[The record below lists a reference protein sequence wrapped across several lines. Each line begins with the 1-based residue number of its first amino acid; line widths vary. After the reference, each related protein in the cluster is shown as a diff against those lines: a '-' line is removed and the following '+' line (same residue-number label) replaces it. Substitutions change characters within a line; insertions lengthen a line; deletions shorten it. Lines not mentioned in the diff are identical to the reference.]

1 MFKKNNHNFSLI
13 KNNKELDQFIAKIKN
28 KKKFFFDTEFERRST
43 YQAIISIVVIFDGKN
58 IGIIDCL
65 EKNINFKKI
74 FKFLNKKNITL
85 VIHSCRQD
93 LEIFLSAVKKILF
106 TVFDTQIAALFN
118 GYDDRPSYKK
128 LVQDFC
134 KISLD
139 KSLQKEDWLK
149 RPINNER
156 INYLIN
162 DVYYLKIIFNKLNN
176 KLIKKTKLNLFNKL
190 IKKEIFKISYENYPV
205 IFKKKLGNDILNNNK
220 FIKII
225 SFRNKI
231 AKKINLPKNW
241 IFSDKEIIRN
251 IKNEKIL
258 IISKNL
264 KKTEIKNLTK
274 LITNFKKNFNKVS
287 WY

>member
-13 KNNKELDQFIAKIKN
+13 KNNKELDQFLAKIKN

-93 LEIFLSAVKKILF
+93 LEIFLSVVKKILF

-118 GYDDRPSYKK
+118 SYDDRPSYKK

-134 KISLD
+134 KINLD
-139 KSLQKEDWLK
+139 KSLQSGGWLK
-149 RPINNER
+149 RPISNER

-176 KLIKKTKLNLFNKL
+176 KLIKKDKLKLFNKL
-190 IKKEIFKISYENYPV
+190 IKEEIFKISHEDYPA
-205 IFKKKLGNDILNNNK
+205 IFKKKLGNDILNNNS

-225 SFRNKI
+225 NFRNKI

-241 IFSDKEIIRN
+241 VFSDKEIIKN
-251 IKNEKIL
+251 IKNKEFT

-264 KKTEIKNLTK
+264 KNIEVKKITK
-274 LITNFKKNFNKVS
+274 LIKNFKRTFNKVS
-287 WY
+287 

>member
-1 MFKKNNHNFSLI
+1 MFKKNNHNFSFI

-43 YQAIISIVVIFDGKN
+43 YKAIISVIVIFDGEN

-74 FKFLNKKNITL
+74 FKLLNKKNITL

-93 LEIFLSAVKKILF
+93 LEIFLSIVKKILF
-106 TVFDTQIAALFN
+106 NVFDTQMAALLN
-118 GYDDRPSYKK
+118 GYHEAPSYKK
-128 LVQDFC
+128 LVQDLC

-176 KLIKKTKLNLFNKL
+176 KLVRKNKVKLFNKL
-190 IKKEIFKISYENYPV
+190 IKKEIFKISHEDYPI
-205 IFKKKLGNDILNNNK
+205 IFKKKLGNDILKNKK

-225 SFRNKI
+225 NFRNKI

-241 IFSDKEIIRN
+241 VFSDKEIISN
-251 IKNEKIL
+251 IKNEGNFIN
-258 IISKNL
+258 SKNL
-264 KKTEIKNLTK
+264 NNIEIKNLTK
-274 LITNFKKNFNKVS
+274 LITNFKKTFNNVS
-287 WY
+287 

>member
-1 MFKKNNHNFSLI
+1 MFKKNNHNFSFI

-28 KKKFFFDTEFERRST
+28 NKKFFFDTEFERRST
-43 YQAIISIVVIFDGKN
+43 YKAIISVIIIFDGKN

-93 LEIFLSAVKKILF
+93 LEIFLSLVKKILF
-106 TVFDTQIAALFN
+106 SVFDTQMAALLN
-118 GYDDRPSYKK
+118 GYHEAPSYKK

-176 KLIKKTKLNLFNKL
+176 KLVRKNKVKLFNKL
-190 IKKEIFKISYENYPV
+190 IKKEIFKISHEDYPI
-205 IFKKKLGNDILNNNK
+205 IFKKKLGNDILKNKK

-225 SFRNKI
+225 NFRNKI

-241 IFSDKEIIRN
+241 VFSDKEIISN
-251 IKNEKIL
+251 IKNEGNFIN
-258 IISKNL
+258 SKNL
-264 KKTEIKNLTK
+264 NNIEIKNLTT
-274 LITNFKKNFNKVS
+274 LITNFKKTFNKVN
-287 WY
+287 

>member
-13 KNNKELDQFIAKIKN
+13 KNNKELDQFLAKIKN

-93 LEIFLSAVKKILF
+93 LEIFLSVVKKILF

-118 GYDDRPSYKK
+118 SYDDRPSYKK

-134 KISLD
+134 KINLD
-139 KSLQKEDWLK
+139 KSLQSGGWLK
-149 RPINNER
+149 RPISNER

-176 KLIKKTKLNLFNKL
+176 KLIKKDKLKLFNKL
-190 IKKEIFKISYENYPV
+190 IKEEIFKISYEDYPT
-205 IFKKKLGNDILNNNK
+205 IFKKKLGNDILNNNS

-225 SFRNKI
+225 NFRNKI

-241 IFSDKEIIRN
+241 VFSDKEIIKN
-251 IKNEKIL
+251 IKNTEFS

-264 KKTEIKNLTK
+264 KNIEVKKITK
-274 LITNFKKNFNKVS
+274 LIKNFKRTFNKVS
-287 WY
+287 

>member
-1 MFKKNNHNFSLI
+1 MFKKNNHNFSFI
-13 KNNKELDQFIAKIKN
+13 KNNKELDQFITKIKN

-93 LEIFLSAVKKILF
+93 LEIFLSVVKKILF

-118 GYDDRPSYKK
+118 SYDDRPSYKK

-134 KISLD
+134 KITLD
-139 KSLQKEDWLK
+139 KSLQSGGWLK
-149 RPINNER
+149 RPISNER

-176 KLIKKTKLNLFNKL
+176 KLIKKDKLKLFNKL
-190 IKKEIFKISYENYPV
+190 IKEEIFKISHEDYPA

-241 IFSDKEIIRN
+241 VFSDKEIIRN
-251 IKNEKIL
+251 IKNEKIS
-258 IISKNL
+258 IISENL

-287 WY
+287 

>member
-1 MFKKNNHNFSLI
+1 MFKKNNHNFSFI

-43 YQAIISIVVIFDGKN
+43 YKAIISVIVIFDGEN

-74 FKFLNKKNITL
+74 FKLLNKKNITL

-93 LEIFLSAVKKILF
+93 LEIFLSIVKKILF
-106 TVFDTQIAALFN
+106 NVFDTQMAALLN
-118 GYDDRPSYKK
+118 GYHEAPSYKK

-176 KLIKKTKLNLFNKL
+176 KLVRKNKVKLFNKL
-190 IKKEIFKISYENYPV
+190 IKKEIFKISHEDYPI
-205 IFKKKLGNDILNNNK
+205 IFKKKLGDNILKDKK

-225 SFRNKI
+225 NFRNKI

-241 IFSDKEIIRN
+241 VFSDKEIISN
-251 IKNEKIL
+251 IKNERNFIN
-258 IISKNL
+258 SKNL
-264 KKTEIKNLTK
+264 NNIEIKNLTK
-274 LITNFKKNFNKVS
+274 LITNFKKTFNNVS
-287 WY
+287 

>member
-1 MFKKNNHNFSLI
+1 MFKKNNHNFSFI

-28 KKKFFFDTEFERRST
+28 KKKIFFDTEFERRST
-43 YQAIISIVVIFDGKN
+43 YKAIISVIVIFDGKN

-74 FKFLNKKNITL
+74 FKLLNKKNITL

-93 LEIFLSAVKKILF
+93 LEIFLSIVKKILIN
-106 TVFDTQIAALFN
+106 VFDTQMAALLN
-118 GYDDRPSYKK
+118 GYHEAPSYKK

-162 DVYYLKIIFNKLNN
+162 DVYYLKIIFNKLN
-176 KLIKKTKLNLFNKL
+176 TKLVRKSKLKLFNKL
-190 IKKEIFKISYENYPV
+190 IKKEIFKISHEDYPI
-205 IFKKKLGNDILNNNK
+205 IFKKKLGNDILKNKK

-225 SFRNKI
+225 NFRNKI

-241 IFSDKEIIRN
+241 VFSDKEIISN
-251 IKNEKIL
+251 IKKEGNFIN
-258 IISKNL
+258 SKNL
-264 KKTEIKNLTK
+264 NKIEIKNLTK
-274 LITNFKKNFNKVS
+274 LITNFKKTFNNVS
-287 WY
+287 

>member
-13 KNNKELDQFIAKIKN
+13 KNNKELDQFLAKIKN

-65 EKNINFKKI
+65 EKNIKYKKI
-74 FKFLNKKNITL
+74 FNFLNKKNITL

-93 LEIFLSAVKKILF
+93 LEIFLSVVKKILF

-118 GYDDRPSYKK
+118 SYDDRPSYKK

-134 KISLD
+134 KINLD
-139 KSLQKEDWLK
+139 KSLQSGGWLK
-149 RPINNER
+149 RPISNER

-176 KLIKKTKLNLFNKL
+176 KLIKKDKLKLFNKL
-190 IKKEIFKISYENYPV
+190 IKEEIFKISYEDYPT
-205 IFKKKLGNDILNNNK
+205 IFKKKLGNDILNNNS

-225 SFRNKI
+225 NFRNKI
-231 AKKINLPKNW
+231 AKKFNLPKNW
-241 IFSDKEIIRN
+241 IFSDKEIIKN
-251 IKNEKIL
+251 IKNTEFS

-264 KKTEIKNLTK
+264 KNIEVKKITK
-274 LITNFKKNFNKVS
+274 LIKNFKRTFNKVS
-287 WY
+287 

>member
-13 KNNKELDQFIAKIKN
+13 KNNKELDQFLAKIKN

-65 EKNINFKKI
+65 EKNINFQKI

-93 LEIFLSAVKKILF
+93 IEIFLSIVKKILF

-118 GYDDRPSYKK
+118 SYDDRPSYKR

-134 KISLD
+134 KINLD
-139 KSLQKEDWLK
+139 KSLQSDGWLK

-176 KLIKKTKLNLFNKL
+176 KLVKKNKLKLFNKL
-190 IKKEIFKISYENYPV
+190 IKKEIFKISHEDYPA
-205 IFKKKLGNDILNNNK
+205 IFKKKLGNDILNNNN

-225 SFRNKI
+225 NFRNKI

-241 IFSDKEIIRN
+241 VFSDKEIIKN
-251 IKNEKIL
+251 IKNAAVS

-264 KKTEIKNLTK
+264 DNIEIKKITK
-274 LITNFKKNFNKVS
+274 LIKNFKKTFNKVS
-287 WY
+287 

>member
-13 KNNKELDQFIAKIKN
+13 KNNKELDQFLAKIKN

-65 EKNINFKKI
+65 EKNINYKKI

-93 LEIFLSAVKKILF
+93 LEIFLSVVKKILF

-118 GYDDRPSYKK
+118 SYDDRPSYKR

-134 KISLD
+134 KINLD
-139 KSLQKEDWLK
+139 KSLQSDGWLK

-176 KLIKKTKLNLFNKL
+176 KLVKKNKLKLFNKL
-190 IKKEIFKISYENYPV
+190 IKKEIFKISHEDYPA
-205 IFKKKLGNDILNNNK
+205 IFKKKLGNDILNNNN

-225 SFRNKI
+225 NFRNKI

-241 IFSDKEIIRN
+241 VFSDKEIIKN
-251 IKNEKIL
+251 IKNTEVS

-264 KKTEIKNLTK
+264 KNIEIKKLTK
-274 LITNFKKNFNKVS
+274 LIKNFKKTFNKVS
-287 WY
+287 

>member
-1 MFKKNNHNFSLI
+1 MFKKNNHNFSFI

-28 KKKFFFDTEFERRST
+28 KKKIFFDTEFERRST
-43 YQAIISIVVIFDGKN
+43 YKAIISVIVIFDGEN

-74 FKFLNKKNITL
+74 FKLLNKKNITL

-93 LEIFLSAVKKILF
+93 LEIFLSIVKKILF
-106 TVFDTQIAALFN
+106 NVFDTQMAALLN
-118 GYDDRPSYKK
+118 GYHEAPSYKK

-176 KLIKKTKLNLFNKL
+176 KLVRKNKVKLFNKL
-190 IKKEIFKISYENYPV
+190 IKKEIFKISHEDYPI
-205 IFKKKLGNDILNNNK
+205 IFKKKLGDNILKNKK

-225 SFRNKI
+225 NFRNKI

-241 IFSDKEIIRN
+241 VFSDKEIISN
-251 IKNEKIL
+251 IKNEGNFIN
-258 IISKNL
+258 SKNL
-264 KKTEIKNLTK
+264 NNIEIKNLTK
-274 LITNFKKNFNKVS
+274 LITNFKKTFNNVS
-287 WY
+287 

>member
-13 KNNKELDQFIAKIKN
+13 KNNKELDQFLAKIKN

-93 LEIFLSAVKKILF
+93 LEIFLSVVKKILF

-118 GYDDRPSYKK
+118 SYDDRPSYKK

-134 KISLD
+134 KINLD
-139 KSLQKEDWLK
+139 KSLQSDGWLK

-176 KLIKKTKLNLFNKL
+176 KLVKKNKLKLFNKL
-190 IKKEIFKISYENYPV
+190 IKKEIFKISHEDYPA
-205 IFKKKLGNDILNNNK
+205 IFKKKLGNDILNNNN

-225 SFRNKI
+225 NFRNKI

-241 IFSDKEIIRN
+241 VFSDKEIIKN
-251 IKNEKIL
+251 IKNTEFT

-264 KKTEIKNLTK
+264 KNIEIKKLTK
-274 LITNFKKNFNKVS
+274 LIKNFKKTFNKVS
-287 WY
+287 

>member
-1 MFKKNNHNFSLI
+1 MFKKNNHNFSFI
-13 KNNKELDQFIAKIKN
+13 KNNKELDQFITKIKN

-43 YQAIISIVVIFDGKN
+43 YKAIISVIVIFDGEN

-74 FKFLNKKNITL
+74 FKLLNKKNITL

-93 LEIFLSAVKKILF
+93 LEIFLSIVKKILF
-106 TVFDTQIAALFN
+106 NVFDTQMAALLN
-118 GYDDRPSYKK
+118 GYHEAPSYKK

-176 KLIKKTKLNLFNKL
+176 KLVRKNKVKLFNKL
-190 IKKEIFKISYENYPV
+190 IKKEIFKISHEDYPI
-205 IFKKKLGNDILNNNK
+205 IFKKKLGDNILKNKK

-225 SFRNKI
+225 NFRNKI

-241 IFSDKEIIRN
+241 VFSDKEIISN
-251 IKNEKIL
+251 IKNEGNFIN
-258 IISKNL
+258 SKNL
-264 KKTEIKNLTK
+264 NNIEIKNLKK
-274 LITNFKKNFNKVS
+274 LITNFKKTFNNVS
-287 WY
+287 

>member
-1 MFKKNNHNFSLI
+1 MFKKNNHNFSFI

-43 YQAIISIVVIFDGKN
+43 YKAIISVIVIFDEKN

-74 FKFLNKKNITL
+74 FKLLNKKNITL

-93 LEIFLSAVKKILF
+93 LEIFLSIVKKILF
-106 TVFDTQIAALFN
+106 NVFDTQMAALLN
-118 GYDDRPSYKK
+118 GYHEAPSYKK

-176 KLIKKTKLNLFNKL
+176 KLVRKNKVKLFNKL
-190 IKKEIFKISYENYPV
+190 IKKEIFKISHEDYPI
-205 IFKKKLGNDILNNNK
+205 IFKKKLGNDILKNKK

-225 SFRNKI
+225 NFRNKI

-241 IFSDKEIIRN
+241 VFSDKEIISN
-251 IKNEKIL
+251 IKNGGNFIN
-258 IISKNL
+258 SKNL
-264 KKTEIKNLTK
+264 NNIEIKNLTK
-274 LITNFKKNFNKVS
+274 LITNFKKTFNKVS
-287 WY
+287 

>member
-1 MFKKNNHNFSLI
+1 MFKKNNHNFSFI

-28 KKKFFFDTEFERRST
+28 NKKFFFDTEFERRST
-43 YQAIISIVVIFDGKN
+43 YKAIISVIVIFDGKN

-93 LEIFLSAVKKILF
+93 LEIFLSLVKKILF
-106 TVFDTQIAALFN
+106 SVFDTQMAALLN
-118 GYDDRPSYKK
+118 GYHEAPSYKK

-176 KLIKKTKLNLFNKL
+176 KLVRKNKVKLFNKL
-190 IKKEIFKISYENYPV
+190 IKKEIFKISHEDYPI
-205 IFKKKLGNDILNNNK
+205 IFKKKLGNDILKNKK

-225 SFRNKI
+225 DFRNKI

-241 IFSDKEIIRN
+241 VFSDKKIISN
-251 IKNEKIL
+251 IKNEGDFIN
-258 IISKNL
+258 SKNL
-264 KKTEIKNLTK
+264 NNIEIKNLTK
-274 LITNFKKNFNKVS
+274 LITNFKKTFNKVN
-287 WY
+287 

>member
-1 MFKKNNHNFSLI
+1 MFKKNNHNFSFI

-28 KKKFFFDTEFERRST
+28 NKKFFFDTEFERRST
-43 YQAIISIVVIFDGKN
+43 YKAIISVIIIFDGKN

-93 LEIFLSAVKKILF
+93 LEIFLSLVKKILF
-106 TVFDTQIAALFN
+106 SVFDTQMAALLN
-118 GYDDRPSYKK
+118 GYHEAPSYKK

-162 DVYYLKIIFNKLNN
+162 DVYYLKIIFKKLNN
-176 KLIKKTKLNLFNKL
+176 KLVRKNKVKLFNKL
-190 IKKEIFKISYENYPV
+190 IKKEIFKISHEDYPI
-205 IFKKKLGNDILNNNK
+205 IFKKKLGNDILKNKK

-225 SFRNKI
+225 NFRNKI

-241 IFSDKEIIRN
+241 VFSDKEIISN
-251 IKNEKIL
+251 IKSEGNFIN
-258 IISKNL
+258 SKNL
-264 KKTEIKNLTK
+264 NNIEIKNLTK
-274 LITNFKKNFNKVS
+274 LITNFKKTFNNVS
-287 WY
+287 